1 MFKRATIGSMAALL
15 VVAGKAWAED
25 KEPSA
30 FVELAGAGEWGLQHG
45 GSKFGPNI
53 AVEFTPV
60 EHWLEIEAGFTPL
73 FKGGQTESGTEL
85 LFKKPFELSGKVDF
99 LAGAGPEWVHG
110 TPSKPADSLV
120 GEVVIEFVY
129 SPWSERNVGFFVE
142 PGYSFDFGKGH
153 EQSLGVSAGLH
164 IPLR

>member
-1 MFKRATIGSMAALL
+1 MFKRAMMGAMAALL
-15 VVAGKAWAED
+15 VVAGRARAED

-30 FVELAGAGEWGLQHG
+30 FVELGGAGEWGLQHG
-45 GSKFGPNI
+45 GSNFGPNI
-53 AVEFTPV
+53 AVEFTPI
-60 EHWLEIEAGFTPL
+60 EHWLEIEAGFTSL

-85 LFKKPFELSGKVDF
+85 LFKKPFELSEKVEF
-99 LAGAGPEWVHG
+99 LAGAGPEWVHR
-110 TPSKPADSLV
+110 TSDKPADSLI

-142 PGYSFDFGKGH
+142 PSYGYDFGKGH